1 MLNPRFLSLHSTL
14 TETDWHHLEI
24 AYTGSNRHYH
34 NLTHLETM
42 LNGLDNYPGSVNDKN
57 ALELAIFYHDIVYNP
72 LRQDNE
78 HQSGL
83 VAQTLLLEKGVATL
97 KSQKIYDYIL
107 ATKSHQTEN
116 SKDEDLDLLLDLDL
130 AILGTNPEKYQEY
143 TRQIRKEYW
152 MYPGPIYRA
161 GRRKAM
167 AHFLEQP
174 RIFKTEHYYERLEEQ
189 ARQNI
194 ASELT

>member
-1 MLNPRFLSLHSTL
+1 ML
-14 TETDWHHLEI
+14 I
-24 AYTGSNRHYH
+24 
-34 NLTHLETM
+34 
-42 LNGLDNYPGSVNDKN
+42 GLDNYPGSINDKN
-57 ALELAIFYHDIVYNP
+57 TVELAIFYHDIVYNP

-78 HQSGL
+78 HQSGV
-83 VAQTLLLEKGVATL
+83 VARTLLLKKGVATLTRSQDHSFDEVQKLLPDHQARLEDRSVSEL

-107 ATKSHQTEN
+107 ATKSHQTGNED
-116 SKDEDLDLLLDLDL
+116 DEDLHLLLDLDL
-130 AILGTNPEKYQEY
+130 AILGTDSENYREY

-152 MYPGPIYRA
+152 MFPGPVYRA

-174 RIFKTEHYYERLEEQ
+174 RIFKTDHYFERLEEQ

-194 ASELT
+194 TSELA